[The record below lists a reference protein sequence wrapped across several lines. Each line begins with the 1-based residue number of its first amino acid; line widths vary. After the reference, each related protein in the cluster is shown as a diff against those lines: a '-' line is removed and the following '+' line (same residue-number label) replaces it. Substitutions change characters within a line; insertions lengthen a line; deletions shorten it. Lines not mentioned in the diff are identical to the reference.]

1 MIEPLRKPDMA
12 PVFDALPGNYALLT
26 PTADFFVVAAS
37 DSLLRITG
45 TTRAAVLGHPVFSLF
60 AVDVGMAP
68 EGGVHTMRRSLEHV
82 LQTLQVD
89 CLPTLRFD
97 LPGPD
102 GQGEEHYWEFCNTPV
117 IDERGTLMGIVLHA
131 ENVTRLRRVE
141 QARIADETL
150 HRQILDSA
158 RDTGLIG
165 FFEWDVVEGQVFGD
179 ERFAAMYDMAPAP
192 AGQGLSLSGLIARV
206 HPDDRQSL
214 RRCLATALAAHA
226 DYTREFRVLREDG
239 NVRWLLLRA
248 RCYLQQDDK
257 PLRYSGAAIDVS
269 ASKLAEAQ
277 VRKLNARLAA
287 LVKERTS
294 ALRMR
299 EAQMRAIFE
308 TSHQFQ
314 GLLSADGI
322 LLDANPVSLEAIA
335 AQLPEVVGQPFH
347 DTPWFASS
355 DEVRQVVRTSVSRV
369 AAGQAVRRELTL
381 DLPEGTHSFDF
392 AMRPIHGKDAA
403 VVGIIAEATDTTGRR
418 RAEEQLR
425 QSQKMEAIG
434 QLTGGIAHD
443 FNNLLAGI
451 IGSLDLMRHQFNAGH
466 THDHARHIDMA
477 TASAQRA
484 ATLTQRLLAF
494 SRRQTLDL
502 KPVNV
507 NELVAGMADLL
518 NRTLSKNVELTFRL
532 ASDPWLAYTDANQL
546 ENALL
551 NLAINARDAMNDGG
565 KLTITT
571 RNILLD
577 ERYAS
582 TRPELNPG
590 AYLMLSVSDT
600 GSGMTPEVIA
610 KAFDPFFTTKPIGQ
624 GTGLGLSMIYG
635 YVKQSSGHVTIHSH
649 PGMGSTIT
657 LYLPRHGAGAP
668 ALLEEQIAPPLP
680 AGSGER
686 ILVVEDEPAMRAIIV
701 ETLTRLGY
709 RIVQAS
715 DAAAALAALEAGESP
730 DLLIT
735 DVGLPG
741 LNGRQLAEQA
751 RRLRPGM
758 RVLFITGYAGPVVR
772 AEFLE
777 EGMDMIAKPFTL
789 DAFAVRV
796 RDMLET

>member
-1 MIEPLRKPDMA
+1 MTAPLRKPDMA

-26 PTADFFVVAAS
+26 PSADFCVVAAS
-37 DSLLRITG
+37 DSLLRILQ
-45 TTRAAVLGHPVFSLF
+45 TTRAAVLGRSVLTLF
-60 AVDVGMAP
+60 AADAGVVP
-68 EGGVHTMRRSLEHV
+68 EGSVPTMRRSLEHV
-82 LQTLQVD
+82 LHTLQVD
-89 CLPTLRFD
+89 ALPTLRFD
-97 LPGPD
+97 LPGAD
-102 GQGEEHYWEFCNTPV
+102 GQAEAHYWAFSNTPV
-117 IDERGTLMGIVLHA
+117 IDEHGALTGVLLHA
-131 ENVTRLRRVE
+131 ENVTRLRQVE
-141 QARIADETL
+141 QARKTEETL

-158 RDTGLIG
+158 RDTGLIS

-179 ERFAAMYDMAPAP
+179 ARFAAMYDTAPAP
-192 AGQGLSLSGLIARV
+192 AGQGLPLSGLIARV

-226 DYTREFRVLREDG
+226 DYTREIRILREDG

-248 RCYLQQDDK
+248 RCYLHQEDK

-314 GLLSADGI
+314 GLLTTEGI
-322 LLDANPVSLEAIA
+322 LLDANPVSLLAIA
-335 AQLPEVVGQPFH
+335 AQLSDVVGQPFH

-355 DEVRQVVRTSVSRV
+355 DAVRQVVRTSVTRV

-381 DLPEGTHSFDF
+381 ELPDGTHSFDF
-392 AMRPIHGKDAA
+392 AMRPIHGKDAV
-403 VVGIIAEATDTTGRR
+403 VVGIFAEATDTTGRR

-451 IGSLDLMRHQFNAGH
+451 IGSLDLMRHKLNAGH
-466 THDHARHIDMA
+466 TEDHARHIDMA

-518 NRTLSKNVELTFRL
+518 NRTLSKDVELTFRL
-532 ASDPWLAYTDANQL
+532 ASDPWLAYTDVNQL

-565 KLTITT
+565 RLIITT
-571 RNILLD
+571 RNMMLD

-582 TRPELNPG
+582 ARPELNPG

-635 YVKQSSGHVTIHSH
+635 YVKQSSGHVTIHSQ

-657 LYLPRHGAGAP
+657 LYLPRHGADAP
-668 ALLEEQIAPPLP
+668 LLLEEPTLPALP

-686 ILVVEDEPAMRAIIV
+686 ILVVEDEAALRAIIV
-701 ETLTRLGY
+701 ETLSRLGY

-715 DAAAALAALEAGESP
+715 DAAGALAAIEAGESP
-730 DLLIT
+730 DLLVT

-741 LNGRQLAEQA
+741 VNGRLLAEQA

-772 AEFLE
+772 AAFLE
-777 EGMDMIAKPFTL
+777 DGMDMIAKPFTL
-789 DAFAVRV
+789 DAFALRV
-796 RDMLET
+796 RAMLET